1 HGMQEITSTSL
12 LVSSL
17 SQETRDDLAVSFAA
31 TGDGA
36 GNIWVNPRHM
46 ENGTGITSGGSDNLH
61 DQAGAVNDVENTQN
75 GETPPRNVALSPSEM
90 KLTWSVQA
98 SPTLDTAPQSPPFNT
113 ANGHRRTVSGS
124 ILAKL
129 NFLRPSSDNARPLSR
144 DKTPTKHPESKVGS
158 PRDDD
163 NVAVISP
170 IREGPAMTD
179 AMRLSKTVRKRKGSL
194 RKAALL
200 AGKRIGSEGRERRNS
215 LLPRSPTKQ
224 TALPAWSPPPP
235 DIKEP
240 DPPLVIEEKTNPH
253 IIKRQFSYEEH
264 HAAVPEKWLESVAAD
279 APAVTAARLALVTE
293 YTRTRGP
300 EDAAAKLDASSSAAS
315 SSVDL
320 KSPTSQAASVS
331 TTSDEEPLTFDRPAT
346 KTVLPPILKPASGST
361 SYFPPSSSLHP
372 QSAAIKTSSRHRS
385 SPHRPSPLTHA
396 PLPYPPSPPPEPH
409 DYTETAYWGWVL
421 LALTWIT
428 FTVGMGSCLEV
439 WSWAWDVGETPYA
452 PPELEDDPTLPIVG
466 YYPALMVLTG
476 VVAWV
481 WITIAWVGMKYFRHA
496 RVEV

>member
-1 HGMQEITSTSL
+1 
-12 LVSSL
+12 
-17 SQETRDDLAVSFAA
+17 
-31 TGDGA
+31 
-36 GNIWVNPRHM
+36 M
-46 ENGTGITSGGSDNLH
+46 ENGTGTTSGGSDDRLEK
-61 DQAGAVNDVENTQN
+61 AGAVFDEQNTED
-75 GETPPRNVALSPSEM
+75 GETPRKGESLPPNGM
-90 KLTWSVQA
+90 KLSWSVQA
-98 SPTLDTAPQSPPFNT
+98 SPTSDTAPQSPSSGTPV
-113 ANGHRRTVSGS
+113 GHRRTVSGS

-129 NFLRPSSDNARPLSR
+129 NFLRPSNDNARPPSR
-144 DKTPTKHPESKVGS
+144 DKTPTKRVGPKEAS
-158 PRDDD
+158 PRNEEDI
-163 NVAVISP
+163 AVISP
-170 IREGPAMTD
+170 IREAPAMTD

-200 AGKRIGSEGRERRNS
+200 AGKRMGSERRERRNS

-224 TALPAWSPPPP
+224 TALPAWSPPSPH
-235 DIKEP
+235 IKEP
-240 DPPLVIEEKTNPH
+240 EPEAESSPVVEEQSGPH

-293 YTRTRGP
+293 YTKIRGTTD
-300 EDAAAKLDASSSAAS
+300 EATKSDALSSTASSP
-315 SSVDL
+315 VDL

-331 TTSDEEPLTFDRPAT
+331 TTSDEEPLTFDRPAM
-346 KTVLPPILKPASGST
+346 KTVLPPILKPASSST

-372 QSAAIKTSSRHRS
+372 QSAASKTSSRHRS

-409 DYTETAYWGWVL
+409 DYTETAYWGWVI

>member
-1 HGMQEITSTSL
+1 
-12 LVSSL
+12 
-17 SQETRDDLAVSFAA
+17 
-31 TGDGA
+31 
-36 GNIWVNPRHM
+36 M
-46 ENGTGITSGGSDNLH
+46 ENGTGTTSGGSNELH
-61 DQAGAVNDVENTQN
+61 DQASAVRDEDHTQN
-75 GETPPRNVALSPSEM
+75 GETPQRDESLSPSAM
-90 KLTWSVQA
+90 KLSWSVQT
-98 SPTLDTAPQSPPFNT
+98 SPTSDTAPQSPSSGAST
-113 ANGHRRTVSGS
+113 GHRRTVSGS
-124 ILAKL
+124 ILARL
-129 NFLRPSSDNARPLSR
+129 NFLRPSSDNVRPPSR
-144 DKTPTKHPESKVGS
+144 DKTPTKRAGPKDASA
-158 PRDDD
+158 RDEEDI
-163 NVAVISP
+163 AVISP
-170 IREGPAMTD
+170 IREAPAMTD

-200 AGKRIGSEGRERRNS
+200 AGKRMGSDGRERRNS

-235 DIKEP
+235 DVKEP
-240 DPPLVIEEKTNPH
+240 EPPPVIEESSGPH
-253 IIKRQFSYEEH
+253 TIKRQFSYEEH

-279 APAVTAARLALVTE
+279 APAVTAARLALVTQ
-293 YTRTRGP
+293 YTRIHSTTD
-300 EDAAAKLDASSSAAS
+300 EAAKSDAPSSTASSP
-315 SSVDL
+315 VDL

-331 TTSDEEPLTFDRPAT
+331 TTSDEEALTFDRPAT
-346 KTVLPPILKPASGST
+346 KSVPPSILKPASSST

-372 QSAAIKTSSRHRS
+372 QSAATKTSSRNRS
-385 SPHRPSPLTHA
+385 SPHRPSPLTRA

-409 DYTETAYWGWVL
+409 DYTETAYWGWVI